1 MMTSSDIFQ
10 YNTSRLRNP
19 TKTVL
24 KPNVVNEITID
35 LPEITDNTV
44 LKIQHHCTPWRI
56 IHQYLYTNNRTI
68 IVPVVCSKEIE
79 LAENRVLATVVIMPT
94 FAAFANISQGKL

>member
-1 MMTSSDIFQ
+1 MMTSRDIFQ
-10 YNTSRLRNP
+10 YNTFRLCNP

-35 LPEITDNTV
+35 LPEMSVNTI

-94 FAAFANISQGKL
+94 FAAFANILQGKL